1 MHQILPNLV
10 VMHIS
15 SFKNPIQIVL
25 PSMNNCEKLRMIWL
39 QNGVF
44 CFVYDP
50 RAQKPLPNGLREF
63 CVKGALFTNGRK
75 VLSQDEFGGLM
86 GGWYNRNQCKMT
98 CERYGVMDAF
108 QDYVSDSDANFEA
121 EDQQGES
128 EDQNYIPQK
137 AVQG

>member
-1 MHQILPNLV
+1 
-10 VMHIS
+10 
-15 SFKNPIQIVL
+15 
-25 PSMNNCEKLRMIWL
+25 MNNCEKLRQIWL
-39 QNGVF
+39 QNGTF
-44 CFVYDP
+44 SFANELW
-50 RAQKPLPNGLREF
+50 AQNPLPTGLRKLL
-63 CVKGALFTNGRK
+63 VKGALFTNGRK
-75 VLSQDEFGGLM
+75 VLSQEEFGGLT
-86 GGWYNRNQCKMT
+86 GGWYDRNQCKMT